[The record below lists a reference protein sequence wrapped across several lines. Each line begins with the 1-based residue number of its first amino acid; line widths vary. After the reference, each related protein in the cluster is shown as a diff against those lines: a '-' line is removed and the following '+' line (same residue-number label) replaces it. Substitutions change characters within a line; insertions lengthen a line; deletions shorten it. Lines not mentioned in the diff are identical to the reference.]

1 MSGSWDNPAVRKG
14 GAMKATKKEK
24 LLYGDEWI
32 DISLPERARVIRA
45 QPTGSPP
52 PIQDLD
58 RAIREALANPIAHD
72 PIPKLVGKGAKVTI
86 AFDDPGGSLTKPPD
100 FRQLTIA
107 ILLEELQ
114 KAGVDLHDIK
124 LLCANALHRKWT
136 RSELAPVVGERIS
149 VLWPPQRLYCHD
161 AEDKE
166 NLVFLGETARGFEVE
181 VNRAVTDSDLFIYI
195 NITRIPFS
203 GGWKSVAVGLS
214 TFRSIRHHHRPFP
227 FASGKSVM
235 DPKNSS
241 FQKLVWEQGA
251 VIEKHLAEKGRRIFS
266 VESVANDG
274 NPPEIT
280 AVFAGHTPDVHVHTL
295 EALSGMQVIDVKGQS
310 DVAVY
315 GVSSATGYAHNS
327 FTNPLLVA
335 DQGFEYTYG
344 MFQNMPLARP
354 GGILILAHPCTYQFD
369 DLHHPSYREFF
380 DRLLPISLDPYELW
394 NLFSD
399 DFAHRPEYIHK
410 YRYGYGF
417 HGSHP
422 FFMWN
427 TRGAPSRHLGS
438 MFLAGAKDFDVARK
452 MGFEPFATVEE
463 AIAEAEN
470 RLGADCSITFHAMP
484 PISIARVS

>member
-1 MSGSWDNPAVRKG
+1 
-14 GAMKATKKEK
+14 MKSTVKEK
-24 LLYGDEWI
+24 LWYGDQWI
-32 DISLPERARVIRA
+32 DIDLPERTRVIKA
-45 QPTGSPP
+45 NSHSPVP
-52 PIQDLD
+52 PIKDLD

-86 AFDDPGGSLTKPPD
+86 AFDDPSGNITKAPD
-100 FRQLTIA
+100 FRQVAIG

-114 KAGVDLHDIK
+114 KAGVEISDIK

-136 RSELAPVVGERIS
+136 RIELAPIVGERIS
-149 VLWPPQRLYCHD
+149 VLWSPQRLYCHD
-161 AEDKE
+161 AEDPE
-166 NLVFLGETARGFEVE
+166 QLVFLGETPRGFEVE
-181 VNRAVTDSDLFIYI
+181 VNRAVTDSDLLIYL
-195 NITRIPFS
+195 NITKIPFS

-266 VESVANDG
+266 LESVANTS

-280 AVFAGHTPDVHVHTL
+280 AVVAGHTPDVHVHTL
-295 EALSGMQVIDVKGQS
+295 EALNTLQVIDVQGQS
-310 DVAVY
+310 DVAIY
-315 GVSSATGYAHNS
+315 GVDSRTGYAHNS
-327 FTNPLLVA
+327 FTNPLLVSN
-335 DQGFEYTYG
+335 QGYEYTYG
-344 MFQNMPLARP
+344 MFQNQSLVRA

-369 DLHHPSYREFF
+369 DLHHPSYREFYEK
-380 DRLLPISLDPYELW
+380 LLPISIDPYDLW

-399 DFAHRPEYIHK
+399 DFAHRPEYVHK

-417 HGSHP
+417 HGAHP

-427 TRGAPSRHLGS
+427 ARGAPSRHLGAT
-438 MFLAGAKDFDVARK
+438 FLAGAKDFDVARRL
-452 MGFEPFATVEE
+452 GFEPFASVED
-463 AIAEAEN
+463 AVKEAEN
-470 RLGADCSITFHAMP
+470 RMGSDCSITFHSMP
-484 PISIARVS
+484 PISLARVN